1 LSAPSAMLREAAFLL
16 RQKAVA
22 AILLVALCLSALS
35 IISGRVEVAHQRATI
50 AALKEADAL
59 DRAEALAKAEDWG
72 GAAYDSFHV
81 TYDPPSDL
89 AFAALGQRDVAPW
102 KHRIHMLALEGQIY
116 AADTGNPELAVLGRV
131 DFAFVVAVLVPLF
144 VILLLHDLKASERAA
159 GRFDLVTVTAGHANG
174 VWLTRAAVLLSLL
187 ALAVLVPFWIGAMR
201 EGTDLQRIALASA
214 IALAHLLFW
223 GSAAYAAANLRASG
237 PVILTTL
244 LGLWMLLA
252 VIVPAISKPLI
263 EQAIPLPRGGDIVL
277 LQRETVNDAW
287 DIPKEETMRAFFVNQ
302 PEWASYGSVTQPF
315 EWKWYYA
322 FQQVG
327 DETVEPISKT
337 QREGILARDH
347 AAAVASLLS
356 PPALVERTLQR
367 LAGTDVRAS
376 MAYDAAVRAFHA
388 ELREWYYPKL
398 FRDEAFESKALSD
411 SPTYNRG
418 PLDP

>member
-1 LSAPSAMLREAAFLL
+1 LSAPSAILRETAFLL
-16 RQKAVA
+16 RQRAVA

-35 IISGRVEVAHQRATI
+35 VMSGRAEVAHQRASI
-50 AALKEADAL
+50 AALMEADAL

-116 AADTGNPELAVLGRV
+116 AADTGNPELAVLGRI
-131 DFAFVVAVLVPLF
+131 DFAFVVAVLAPLF

-159 GRFDLVTVTAGHANG
+159 GRFDLVTVTAGQANG
-174 VWLTRAAVLLSLL
+174 VWLIRAAALLSLL

-214 IALAHLLFW
+214 ITLAHLLFW

-237 PVILTTL
+237 PVILTAL

-252 VIVPAISKPLI
+252 VIFPAISKPLI

-277 LQRETVNDAW
+277 LQREAVNDAW
-287 DIPKEETMRAFFVNQ
+287 DIPKEETMRAFFVSH
-302 PEWASYGSVTQPF
+302 PEWTPYGSVTQPF

-327 DETVEPISKT
+327 DEAAATLS
-337 QREGILARDH
+337 QQYREGILRRDK
-347 AAAVASLLS
+347 AAATAALLS
-356 PPALVERTLQR
+356 PTALTDRAFQALARTDTNAALV
-367 LAGTDVRAS
+367 
-376 MAYDAAVRAFHA
+376 YDARVRGFHA
-388 ELREWYYPKL
+388 DIRQWFYPRL
-398 FRDEAFESKALSD
+398 FRDTPFDKSEFSTHPAYKAD
-411 SPTYNRG
+411 AP
-418 PLDP
+418 